1 MAQGQQ
7 NPKRNQPP
15 VPVIEGRVV
24 SVNFNNNII
33 QVVIDAVVKA
43 GRNPIRNQDVAF
55 RMGTSNLGSK
65 PTDQYGLVSFVH
77 DLPESYAGT
86 AVEFNLHL
94 ISGGGNFSTVVSL
107 PPLTKKE
114 KVKTKTNLDPNR
126 IELRSHINENS
137 GLAHVDVRVIGQR
150 GESLVRNV
158 NIFFEGQNH
167 VIRTDREGHCIFQ
180 IPRFLNA
187 GEDVLLAVTVDG
199 IAKECVIRLLNPDP
213 QAGTW
218 REFWRDAGSFWP
230 FWVFGGLSMI
240 FVIPTV
246 VAIIKLLNFSSV
258 AWALIPATALFPF
271 FFFALSVG
279 IFILRRTAI
288 RTHRYTNTMIRY
300 REKRAASDPHLENLV
315 DEVKS
320 WVKPEQDKSAEVSN
334 TTTSSRSSGAT
345 SKKGYDWGGLMK
357 YIKADIIGD
366 IGSNALFALLKKV
379 LPGSK

>member
-7 NPKRNQPP
+7 NPRRNQPP

-33 QVVIDAVVKA
+33 QVVIDAVVKV

-65 PTDQYGLVSFVH
+65 PTDQYGLVSFIH
-77 DLPESYAGT
+77 ELPESYAGSS
-86 AVEFNLHL
+86 VEFNLHL

-107 PPLTKKE
+107 PPVTKKE
-114 KVKTKTNLDPNR
+114 KAKTKTNLDPNR
-126 IELRSHINENS
+126 IELRSHIIEDS
-137 GLAHVDVRVIGQR
+137 GLAYVDVRVIGQR

-158 NIFFEGQNH
+158 NIFFEGRNH
-167 VIRTDREGHCIFQ
+167 ILRTDREGHCIFDV
-180 IPRFLNA
+180 PRLLNA

-240 FVIPTV
+240 FVILTV
-246 VAIIKLLNFSSV
+246 VAIINLLSFSSV

-300 REKRAASDPHLENLV
+300 REKRAASDPHFENLV

-320 WVKPEQDKSAEVSN
+320 WVKPEEEKPSAVVSN
-334 TTTSSRSSGAT
+334 VSSAGSTGSE
-345 SKKGYDWGGLMK
+345 KKGYDWGKLLNH
-357 YIKADIIGD
+357 IKGD
-366 IGSNALFALLKKV
+366 MIGSTLFSLLAG
-379 LPGSK
+379 LFSSKS

>member
-1 MAQGQQ
+1 MAQQQ
-7 NPKRNQPP
+7 NQGRNQPP

-24 SVNFNNNII
+24 SVNFNNNLI
-33 QVVIDAVVKA
+33 QVVIDAVVKR
-43 GRNPIRNQDVAF
+43 GINPVRNQNVVF
-55 RMGTSNLGSK
+55 RMGTSNLGNK

-107 PPLTKKE
+107 PPVVKKE
-114 KVKTKTNLDPNR
+114 KTKTKTNLDPNR

-137 GLAHVDVRVIGQR
+137 GASYVDIRVIGQR

-158 NIFFEGQNH
+158 NVFFEGTNH
-167 VIRTDREGHCIFQ
+167 ILRTDREGHCIFQ

-199 IAKECVIRLLNPDP
+199 IVKECVIRLINPDP

-218 REFWRDAGSFWP
+218 REFWRDSITFWP
-230 FWVFGGLSMI
+230 FWVFGGLSTI

-271 FFFALSVG
+271 FFFALSIG

-288 RTHRYTNTMIRY
+288 RGHRYANTMIRY

-315 DEVKS
+315 DEVKK
-320 WVKPEQDKSAEVSN
+320 WVKPEEEKPSAVVSN
-334 TTTSSRSSGAT
+334 VSSTGSTGSE
-345 SKKGYDWGGLMK
+345 KKGYDWGKLLNH
-357 YIKADIIGD
+357 IKGD
-366 IGSNALFALLKKV
+366 MIGSTLFSLLAG
-379 LPGSK
+379 LFSSKS